1 MALAIIPYTLLN
13 QNIYSGIIGMIST
26 VVFGTCKIIR
36 SIYFHKYPD
45 VTKIITDLDIERRLK
60 LVESVV
66 TAKET
71 QKYTKLNIKDLEK
84 SIILEMMEVHNNPI
98 ELCLASLHEI
108 IQRIHNNLMEINS
121 KVARHNKKWFS
132 SWRTLNL
139 NKQLDDLKTNSKLLD
154 LRFADLIM
162 VSNFLEKK

>member
-26 VVFGTCKIIR
+26 VVLGTCKIIK
-36 SIYFHKYPD
+36 SIYVHKYPD
-45 VTKIITDLDIERRLK
+45 ITKIITELDIERRLK

-66 TAKET
+66 TAKES
-71 QKYTKLNIKDLEK
+71 QKYTKINIKDLEK
-84 SIILEMMEVHNNPI
+84 SIILDMIGNHNDPI

-108 IQRIHNNLMEINS
+108 IQRIHNNLVEINS
-121 KVARHNKKWFS
+121 KVTRHNKKWFS

-154 LRFADLIM
+154 IRFADLIT
-162 VSNFLEKK
+162 VSNFLERK